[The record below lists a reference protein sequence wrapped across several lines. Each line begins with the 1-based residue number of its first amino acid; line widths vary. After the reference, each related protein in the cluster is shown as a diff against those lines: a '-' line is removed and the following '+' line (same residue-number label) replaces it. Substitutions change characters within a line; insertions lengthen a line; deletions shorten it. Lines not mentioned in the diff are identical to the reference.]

1 MEKLETQNVDLLLQR
16 RSLEFI
22 LDDTLKDLTDSLRKI
37 ECSFQ
42 LIRELQNQ
50 CQRKETHFSSQQNRV
65 SNLEQKVEED
75 KTNASRNTALTYTVS
90 YAAGVAAPL
99 LLMSG
104 PVGWITAGVGLV
116 KTIQS
121 TSEAKRQGEMLIDED
136 KNLLREATGDLED
149 SGEKIKEIRRN
160 IKHEEKLQDIS
171 ATTAEVELI
180 YIFLAPTGALEEAI
194 LYVHVCVRHFP
205 QKNTANEFLKHSKE
219 SRGVLGQAGKQAGK

>member
-1 MEKLETQNVDLLLQR
+1 MEKLEENNLDVLLQR

-22 LDDTLKDLTDSLRKI
+22 LDDTLKDLTDSLRQI
-37 ECSFQ
+37 ESSYQ
-42 LIRELQNQ
+42 LIKDLQNQ
-50 CQRKETHFSSQQNRV
+50 CQSEEKHFSSQQNRV
-65 SNLEQKVEED
+65 SNLEQKLEED
-75 KTNASRNTALTYTVS
+75 KTNAARNTAVTYSVS

-149 SGEKIKEIRRN
+149 SGEKMRKIRQN

-171 ATTAEVELI
+171 ATTAEVEFSYFL
-180 YIFLAPTGALEEAI
+180 LAPTGALEEGI
-194 LYVHVCVRHFP
+194 LCVRPCVCACVILF
-205 QKNTANEFLKHSKE
+205 K
-219 SRGVLGQAGKQAGK
+219 